1 MNDHHQA
8 WQRLTR
14 AARLHQDPRDDRA
27 PFGFATRVVAQA
39 VAARSLSRTQALLEK
54 FALRGLFA
62 AGALSVAAVGFG
74 YSSLTEERAYTEQF
88 GDTVGEVLA
97 ES

>member
-14 AARLHQDPRDDRA
+14 AARLHQDPRDERA

-39 VAARSLSRTQALLEK
+39 NAARALSRPQVLLEK

-62 AGALSVAAVGFG
+62 AAALSVAAMGFG
-74 YSSLTEERAYTEQF
+74 YSVLTEERAYPEQF
-88 GDTVGEVLA
+88 GDTVGEILA
-97 ES
+97 AS